1 MDLMIRRAAPADASE
16 ILEFIRQ
23 VGSETDN
30 LSFGAE
36 GLPFTPEAEAAY
48 ICQIENSCDEIMLI
62 AKVDGKIVGTASLSR
77 LPRRMGHRGDFSVT
91 VLKQYWNQGVGSQ
104 LMCQILALAKKHSFE
119 IIDLQVRS
127 DHTQAI
133 HLYEKYGF
141 RKIGTH
147 PCFLKVDNQEIP
159 FDLMCLKLQ

>member
-16 ILEFIRQ
+16 ILEFIKQ

-48 ICQIENSCDEIMLI
+48 LRQIENSCDDIMLT
-62 AKVDGKIVGTASLSR
+62 AKIDGKIVGTASLSR
-77 LPRRMGHRGDFSVT
+77 LPRRMGHRGEFSVT
-91 VLKQYWNQGVGSQ
+91 VLKQYWNQGIGNR
-104 LMCQILALAKKHSFE
+104 LMCQILELAKKHSFE

-127 DHTQAI
+127 DHARAI

-141 RKIGTH
+141 QKIGTH
-147 PCFLKVDNQEIP
+147 PCFLKIDNKAIP